1 MAYALDLVLQECRKC
16 YAMATVVLMSRD
28 NVALG
33 EYCENCVK
41 QAKREQRQAEEESD
55 RVTKPTK

>member
-1 MAYALDLVLQECRKC
+1 MAYTLDLVLQECCKC

-28 NVALG
+28 NVELG

-41 QAKREQRQAEEESD
+41 QAKREQAQAEAEAD
-55 RVTKPTK
+55 LVTKEAN